1 MKDKVVTPYQNRLSK
16 KEQVAGMF
24 NHIAHRYDF
33 LNHFLSLGVDRLW
46 RKRVVRKLALN
57 QPSAM
62 LDVATGTGDLAIAA
76 ARKIDNLNVQGI
88 DIAMSMLER
97 GKQKIVKSKLE
108 HRVQIQLGD
117 AENIGF
123 DDNRFDCVT
132 AAFGVRNF
140 ENVAKGLSEM
150 HRVTKPGGQV
160 IILEFSQPGKG
171 VFAFFYRFYFRFLLP
186 LMGKIVS
193 GNNRAYTYLPESVE
207 VFPDREAFTKLLGDA
222 GFANCSFKPLTF
234 GVACMYTGHKA

>member
-33 LNHFLSLGVDRLW
+33 LNHFLSLGIDRLW
-46 RKRVVRKLALN
+46 RKRVVRKLALAR
-57 QPSAM
+57 PSEM

-76 ARKIDNLNVQGI
+76 AHKIENLNVQGI

-97 GKQKIVKSKLE
+97 GKQKIAKSKLE
-108 HRVQIQLGD
+108 QRVQLQLGD
-117 AENIGF
+117 AENIDF
-123 DDNRFDCVT
+123 DDNRFDSVT

-150 HRVTKPGGQV
+150 HRVTKPGGQ
-160 IILEFSQPGKG
+160 IIVLEFSQPRKG
-171 VFAFFYRFYFRFLLP
+171 VFAVFYRFYFRFVLP
-186 LMGKIVS
+186 LMGKMVS
-193 GNNRAYTYLPESVE
+193 GNNRAYTYLP
-207 VFPDREAFTKLLGDA
+207 
-222 GFANCSFKPLTF
+222 
-234 GVACMYTGHKA
+234 